1 MTDQTGT
8 RGAAEPRRMRLI
20 ELYGGP
26 GIGKSTLSLGL
37 AFALKAGHE
46 PCALTGGLRWARPV
60 AVEVADEEAA
70 WQVREVQAAAGD
82 ARTWLGNQLRLG
94 GAQLH
99 RLEAQAGSGTE
110 IVVTD
115 SPMLLCAQYARP
127 DRYPAREWRAV
138 LRAHYDAPLRAG
150 DGSEVRLEV
159 LPVLLRRV
167 GRPHDLRGRVHD
179 AAAAA
184 RIDAE
189 VEALA
194 RSAWGDAL
202 LEAPATTASL
212 PALVRAVADRGWL
225 GPLVCGAAAA

>member
-1 MTDQTGT
+1 
-8 RGAAEPRRMRLI
+8 MRLI

-26 GIGKSTLSLGL
+26 GIGKSTLALGL

-46 PCALTGGLRWARPV
+46 PCALAGGLRWRRPV
-60 AVEVADEEAA
+60 AVEVSDEEAA
-70 WQVREVQAAAGD
+70 WQVREVQAARGD
-82 ARTWLGNQLRLG
+82 ARTWLSNQLRLG

-110 IVVTD
+110 VVVTD

-127 DRYPAREWRAV
+127 DRYPAAEWRAV
-138 LRAHYDAPLRAG
+138 LRAHYAAPLLAG
-150 DGSEVRLEV
+150 DGSEVLLDV

-167 GRPHDLRGRVHD
+167 ERGHDLRGRVHD
-179 AAAAA
+179 AAASA

-194 RSAWGDAL
+194 REAWGDAL
-202 LEAPATTASL
+202 LEAPAETGAI
-212 PALVRAVADRGWL
+212 PRLVAEVARRGWL
-225 GPLVCGAAAA
+225 GDLTG

>member
-1 MTDQTGT
+1 MRIFCAMQT
-8 RGAAEPRRMRLI
+8 RRMGLV
-20 ELYGGP
+20 EFYGGP
-26 GIGKSTLSLGL
+26 GCGKSTLSIGL

-46 PCALTGGLRWARPV
+46 PCPLTGGLRWARPV
-60 AVEVADEEAA
+60 AVELADEEAA

-110 IVVTD
+110 VVVTD

-127 DRYPAREWRAV
+127 DRYPAQAWREV
-138 LRAHYDAPLRAG
+138 LRAHYAAPLRAPG
-150 DGSEVRLEV
+150 CDVRLEV

-167 GRPHDLRGRVHD
+167 DRPHDLRGRVHD
-179 AAAAA
+179 DAAA
-184 RIDAE
+184 RAVDRE

-194 RSAWGDAL
+194 RDAWGANL
-202 LEAPATTASL
+202 LVVPATTASL
-212 PALVRAVADRGWL
+212 PALVRAVADHGWL

>member
-1 MTDQTGT
+1 MHTHDERPT
-8 RGAAEPRRMRLI
+8 RRMRLI

-26 GIGKSTLSLGL
+26 GIGKSSMSLGL
-37 AFALKAGHE
+37 AFALKTGHE
-46 PCALTGGLRWARPV
+46 PSPLTGGLRWRKPV

-138 LRAHYDAPLRAG
+138 LRAHYDAPLRAAG
-150 DGSEVRLEV
+150 GEVQLDV

-167 GRPHDLRGRVHD
+167 ARSHDLRGRVHD
-179 AAAAA
+179 AAASA
-184 RIDAE
+184 RIDGE

-194 RSAWGDAL
+194 REAWGDRL
-202 LEAPATTASL
+202 LEAPADTQAI
-212 PALVRAVADRGWL
+212 PRLVAAVAARGWL
-225 GPLVCGAAAA
+225 GDLAD

>member
-1 MTDQTGT
+1 MQT
-8 RGAAEPRRMRLI
+8 ARRLGLV

-26 GIGKSTLSLGL
+26 GIGKSTLALGL

-46 PCALTGGLRWARPV
+46 PCPLTGGLRWLRPV
-60 AVEVADEEAA
+60 AVELADEEAA

-110 IVVTD
+110 VVVTD
-115 SPMLLCAQYARP
+115 SPVLLCAQYARP
-127 DRYPAREWRAV
+127 DRYPAQAWRAV
-138 LRAHYDAPLRAG
+138 LRAHYEAPLLTPTG
-150 DGSEVRLEV
+150 EVLIDV

-184 RIDAE
+184 RVDGE

-194 RSAWGDAL
+194 REAWGDAL
-202 LEAPATTASL
+202 QEVPATTASL
-212 PALVRAVADRGWL
+212 PALVRAVAARGWL
-225 GPLVCGAAAA
+225 GPVDGADAAR